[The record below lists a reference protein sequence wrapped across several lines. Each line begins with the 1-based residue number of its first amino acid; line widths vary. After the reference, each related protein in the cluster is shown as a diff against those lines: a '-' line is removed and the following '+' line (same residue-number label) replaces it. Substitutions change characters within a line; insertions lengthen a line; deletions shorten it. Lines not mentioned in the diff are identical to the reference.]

1 MSTDASF
8 KVYSNIPASK
18 MNEALTVAK
27 LNNLQLLSFTV
38 TGAQLASQ
46 AVVNLARLLPGQV
59 IVDASGVTNDAI
71 TFSGA
76 TTIAVG
82 CAATASGAPSTAL
95 ITGASA
101 TTFAVNDKFG
111 AGANAAP
118 YVVQAGT
125 EFLNVR
131 QGTSR
136 TVSADGSVV
145 INVLVSNSA
154 VVA

>member
-1 MSTDASF
+1 MSTDATF

>member
-1 MSTDASF
+1 MSTETAF
-8 KVYSNIPASK
+8 KVYAGIPAAK
-18 MNEALTVAK
+18 MNEALAVAK

-38 TGAQLASQ
+38 TGAQLSGQ

-59 IVDASGVTNDAI
+59 IVDATGVTNDAI

-82 CAATASGAPSTAL
+82 CASSATGAPSTAL

-101 TTFAVNDKFG
+101 TTFAVNDKFA
-111 AGANAAP
+111 AGANTAP

-145 INVLVSNSA
+145 INVLISNSA
-154 VVA
+154 VNA

>member
-1 MSTDASF
+1 
-8 KVYSNIPASK
+8 

>member
-1 MSTDASF
+1 MSTDNSF
-8 KVYSNIPASK
+8 KVYSNIPADK
-18 MNEALTVAK
+18 MREALAAAK
-27 LNNLQLLSFTV
+27 LQNLQLLSFTV
-38 TGAQLASQ
+38 TAAQLSGA
-46 AVVNLARLLPGQV
+46 AVVNLVQLLPGQV
-59 IVDASGVTNDAI
+59 IIEATGVTNDAI

-82 CAATASGAPSTAL
+82 LATTAAASPSTAL
-95 ITGASA
+95 ITGSSA

-118 YVVQAGT
+118 FVVQAGT
-125 EFLNVR
+125 NFLNVV

-154 VVA
+154 VNA

>member
-8 KVYSNIPASK
+8 KVYSNIPADK

-38 TGAQLASQ
+38 TGAQLAGQ
-46 AVVNLARLLPGQV
+46 AVVSLAQLLPGQI

-82 CAATASGAPSTAL
+82 LATTAAAAPSTAL

-101 TTFAVNDKFG
+101 TTFAVNDKFA
-111 AGANAAP
+111 AGANPSP

-125 EFLNVR
+125 NFLNVR

-154 VVA
+154 VNA